1 MNIDN
6 IRKMDYA
13 GTVGK
18 CGAVKN
24 NATANNQAVTD
35 SFTSGKKDKDDID
48 KLREMAMN
56 LNGSLRIEPDVMW
69 EFPTQGAVLGTPV
82 LGADNTL
89 FSGSDDGKVYALD
102 TKTGAKR
109 WEFQTKDR
117 VFATVKPGPLGM
129 VYIPGSG
136 SDSKLHAI
144 DEVTG
149 DKIWEFD
156 PGSHPGMGVEQGSD
170 GTVYMG
176 SGVLKGHGF
185 EGGKVFAID
194 GENGK
199 KLWEY
204 DTDNWIVAA
213 PKLGPDG
220 TLYAMGDNNDN
231 HVYAL
236 DSKTGKEKWK
246 FKAGG
251 WITSTPVIG
260 PKNEVIFGCW
270 DKKVYALDGDSG
282 KKLWVMPTGGDVRG
296 NPLLTPDG
304 TVFVGSGDGNVYAL
318 DSRDGS
324 VKWKRKA
331 GTDVVSSP
339 VMDKKGNL
347 YVGDVS
353 GKVVSFDSK
362 TGTKKWEFQT
372 HGKILGSPAVN
383 EDGIVFVGS
392 ADQTIYALDTN
403 KLEKIISGMD
413 TNNNDK
419 PENKPPLVIDVQNDF
434 VIIGGVKVPRKK
446 VSADSPGCKPQAAP
460 EAGAPQTPAP
470 RPHRDP
476 VINPVQV
483 SKPAVEKGSAK
494 KAVQPAQKTVT
505 PEKDLT
511 VLFYMN
517 GQYEDIGENVA
528 TAMLKLE
535 KAGSNEHV
543 NMVAQLGRQE
553 LDKSQKDENRIAI
566 DNDWS
571 GVRRYEVKKDSH
583 ESLNLSLD
591 DLMKMEKEIPTNPL
605 LHYCIGDEYWKDG
618 DKKKAEEYFNKARAA
633 GIEKFTGEGS
643 PVERMRIYREFDKKA
658 RELNPRLNTGKIFA
672 SAPLTVLD
680 PATKMSDPSTLQ
692 DFITW
697 GMKKYPAKN
706 YMLVVM
712 GHGFSWRGVAG
723 MTNPEISGAIKQG
736 VQMANIATGR
746 KKSTMDA
753 VVLDS
758 CEMGTI
764 ETAARMK
771 DAADV
776 LIASQNAAD
785 ASIFNDW
792 HELVEIIQ
800 KHAEKGESFDARSF
814 SREMVR
820 FYSAR
825 NKETMENFP
834 DFYPMRKSF
843 STLSAIDNRKL
854 GGLVS
859 SWKKFVKTCDESG
872 VSDKQLFSA
881 IKKAKNYAA
890 GDAPA
895 PDSMANL
902 YDHMRDIGDM
912 MEKVKSS
919 DDMPQSVKTIADEVM
934 KSLEDT
940 IIAEQHE
947 GPGMEGSHGLSMWAP
962 TSGVDLVYMLKTYH
976 KEVDAFA
983 RETGWSQRLL
993 KALNNVP
1000 KEISVPFIENVG
1012 KIGDMETK
1020 IDSPDISAE
1029 EKKILEGQLQELKK
1043 EQLALKVK
1051 LDFSI

>member
-6 IRKMDYA
+6 IRRMDVA
-13 GTVGK
+13 GTIGK
-18 CGAVKN
+18 CGALKN
-24 NATANNQAVTD
+24 QATTNNQAVTD
-35 SFTSGKKDKDDID
+35 SFTPGKKGKDNIE

-56 LNGSLRIEPDVMW
+56 LNGSIRVEPDVMW
-69 EFPTQGAVLGTPV
+69 EFPTQGAVLATPV
-82 LGADNTL
+82 LGPDNTL

-102 TKTGAKR
+102 TKTGAKK
-109 WEFQTKDR
+109 WDYETKDR
-117 VFATVKPGPLGM
+117 VFTTVKPGNLGM
-129 VYIPGSG
+129 LYILGTG
-136 SDSKLHAI
+136 DDRKLHAV

-156 PGSHPGMGVEQGSD
+156 PGSHPGMGVEQGPD

-176 SGVLKGHGF
+176 SGVMKGHGF
-185 EGGKVFAID
+185 EGGKVFAVD

-220 TLYAMGDNNDN
+220 TLYATGDNNDN
-231 HVYAL
+231 RVYAL

-260 PKNEVIFGCW
+260 PKNEIIFGCW
-270 DKKVYALDGDSG
+270 DKKVYSLDGNTG
-282 KKLWVMPTGGDVRG
+282 KKLWEMPTGGDVRG
-296 NPLLTPDG
+296 NPLLGSDG
-304 TVFVGSGDGNVYAL
+304 TVYVGSRDGNVYAL
-318 DSRDGS
+318 DSRDGA

-331 GTDVVSSP
+331 GTEVVSSP
-339 VMDKKGNL
+339 VMDKKGNI

-353 GKVVSFDSK
+353 GKVVAFDSRN
-362 TGTKKWEFQT
+362 GHKKWEFQT
-372 HGKILGSPAVN
+372 HGKIIGSPAVSD
-383 EDGIVFVGS
+383 DGIVFVGS
-392 ADQTIYALDTN
+392 ADKTIYALDTN

-413 TNNNDK
+413 TDDNEK

-434 VIIGGVKVPRKK
+434 VVIGGVKVPRKK
-446 VSADSPGCKPQAAP
+446 VSADGSSCKPQSAP
-460 EAGAPQTPAP
+460 EASPSQKPIP

-476 VINPVQV
+476 VINTLKESKPVITAKPAQV
-483 SKPAVEKGSAK
+483 SSKSA
-494 KAVQPAQKTVT
+494 P

-517 GQYEDIGENVA
+517 GQYADIGDNVA
-528 TAMLKLE
+528 TSMLKLE
-535 KAGSNEHV
+535 KAGSDEHV
-543 NMVAQLGRQE
+543 NMVAQLGRQAV
-553 LDKSQKDENRIAI
+553 DKSQADPNRISI

-571 GVRRYEVKKDSH
+571 GVRRYEVKHDSH
-583 ESLNLSLD
+583 ESLNISLA
-591 DLMKMEKEIPTNPL
+591 DLHKLEKQIPSNPL
-605 LHYCIGDEYWKDG
+605 LHYCIGDEYWKNG
-618 DKKKAEEYFNKARAA
+618 DKTKAEEYFNKARVT

-643 PVERMRIYREFDKKA
+643 PIEKMRIYREFDTKA
-658 RELNPRLNTGKIFA
+658 REMHPELNTGKVFA

-680 PATKMSDPSTLQ
+680 PSTKMSEPSTLQ

-697 GMKKYPAKN
+697 GMKKYPAKKF
-706 YMLVVM
+706 MLVVM

-723 MTNPEISGAIKQG
+723 MTTPDLSKAIKQG

-746 KKSTMDA
+746 KKSGLDA
-753 VVLDS
+753 VVLNS
-758 CEMGTI
+758 CEMGTV
-764 ETAARMK
+764 ETAAQLK
-771 DAADV
+771 ETADV

-800 KHAEKGESFDARSF
+800 KHADKGESFDARSF

-825 NKETMENFP
+825 NKETKENFP
-834 DFYPMRKSF
+834 DFYPLRKSF

-859 SWKKFVKTCDESG
+859 SWKKFVRTCEESG
-872 VSDKQLFSA
+872 VTDQQLFGA

-890 GDAPA
+890 GDAPT
-895 PDSMANL
+895 PDSNGNL
-902 YDHMRDIGDM
+902 YEHMRDIGDM
-912 MEKVKSS
+912 MDKVKSS
-919 DDMPQSVKTIADEVM
+919 ENMPETVRTAADDVR

-947 GPGMEGSHGLSMWAP
+947 GPGEEGSHGLSIWAP
-962 TSGVDLVYMLKTYH
+962 TSGVDVVYLLKTYH
-976 KEVDAFA
+976 NEVDAFA
-983 RETGWSQRLL
+983 RETGWSQKLL
-993 KALNNVP
+993 KAINNVP
-1000 KEISVPFIENVG
+1000 KEILVPFMENIG
-1012 KIGDMETK
+1012 KIEEMETK
-1020 IDSPDISAE
+1020 TGSSDISAE
-1029 EKKILEGQLQELKK
+1029 EKKTLEGQIHELKK

-1051 LDFSI
+1051 LDFTI